1 MSNSS
6 NTAPRK
12 CSSCGKRRVPAKRA
26 GGRTSTKCKEC
37 FGGQFWLSSFGR
49 WFAEATTRQSP
60 DSMPFNE
67 EDISGIYQ
75 LWKTR
80 KSGIG
85 YKLKWG
91 QAVPKYDY
99 HISHRDPAKGNGYQG
114 RFTTENLLIATAKAN
129 KEAYNANPIDHG
141 HRVYTLKK
149 PFGTSLKVRQ
159 WCGGQYDL
167 IGLVNEL
174 ELKKYKP
181 PIKDRYVDTDFLT
194 NDTSPSNNDRYFN
207 PDFLPSGISPK
218 AMLEQQLKR
227 FEGGSTSP
235 WRHTV
240 GNPSDQFST
249 AIIYGIGLGS
259 GKLKEGPEEPLEEP
273 GEDF

>member
-6 NTAPRK
+6 NAAPRK

-26 GGRTSTKCKEC
+26 GGRMSTKCKEC
-37 FGGQFWLSSFGR
+37 FGGLFWLSSFGR

-67 EDISGIYQ
+67 DDISGIYQ

-80 KSGIG
+80 KDGKG
-85 YKLKWG
+85 YRLHRGEIKTKH
-91 QAVPKYDY
+91 DY

-114 RFTTENLLIATAKAN
+114 RFTTENLIIATAKAN
-129 KEAYNANPIDHG
+129 KEAYNKDPIDHG

-149 PFGTSLKVRQ
+149 PFGTSIKVRQ

-167 IGLVNEL
+167 NGLVNEL
-174 ELKKYKP
+174 ELKKYNP
-181 PIKDRYVDTDFLT
+181 PKKHRNVNPDYLPTG
-194 NDTSPSNNDRYFN
+194 TSPS
-207 PDFLPSGISPK
+207 I
-218 AMLEQQLKR
+218 MLEQQLSR

-235 WRHTV
+235 WRYTIMSAAHAYTNV
-240 GNPSDQFST
+240 LV
-249 AIIYGIGLGS
+249 YGIGLGS
-259 GKLKEGPEEPLEEP
+259 GRLKEGPEEPHKEP
-273 GEDF
+273 DEDF